1 MSTTPAAYPNARE
14 GRQHFRDLL
23 DAAEM
28 GVPAT
33 VTRDRHTSAV
43 LDAARLR
50 DHLALVCPSRAQ
62 VVAENAGWSVLIPGQ
77 PLAADGG
84 TFEEAIDEMV
94 LALRDYAEAW
104 IDRLRTAPNHEQN
117 WGLVQLITLSSD
129 DQLASWL
136 TA

>member
-1 MSTTPAAYPNARE
+1 
-14 GRQHFRDLL
+14 
-23 DAAEM
+23 
-28 GVPAT
+28 
-33 VTRDRHTSAV
+33 
-43 LDAARLR
+43 
-50 DHLALVCPSRAQ
+50 
-62 VVAENAGWSVLIPGQ
+62 
-77 PLAADGG
+77 
-84 TFEEAIDEMV
+84 MV